1 MRTKAY
7 TLLGWAAWQ
16 GAKLKLR
23 QNRAKIGAVVT
34 VGLVLVAGL
43 AVAKAAGGDDDES

>member
-1 MRTKAY
+1 MSAKLY

-23 QNRAKIGAVVT
+23 QNKGKIGAAAT
-34 VGLVLVAGL
+34 VAGVLIVGL
-43 AVAKAAGGDDDES
+43 AVVKAAAGGDDS